1 MEDIANTLKGAAL
14 YLTSTTQSSA
24 RSFSERRADLL
35 SGKRPGSTA
44 LQQETVDSIVAANDV
59 EEQLA
64 LEAAEAEAARIQA
77 SNSLAASASAERA
90 ASASALRSLA
100 TTAVT
105 TAVGPDVPL
114 DLSEYKAAAT
124 TALPPAPAARLAD
137 PLVRPMP
144 REPPP
149 TIIHDEPPFTHGS
162 GGGGSSALDRMAA
175 FLAEV
180 PFDDAPSR
188 PSALNASS
196 SLSAQQP
203 LPGGDLAGCGSRVF
217 ASTAASE
224 MEEEAV
230 ERMQQPPPPP
240 PPPLLPEQASPP
252 PHSPMVE
259 KSGSLTASP
268 KRPQMGSLFG
278 GSSVMDP
285 EEVFEPPPPEPQPQ
299 IPYQPPPP
307 PQARPQP
314 PPAKKAT
321 FAAAVDDGL
330 PAAIDDWL
338 EDLDSD
344 VEELPSLSLESL
356 SPAPPRRPPLDVS

>member
-44 LQQETVDSIVAANDV
+44 LQQETVDSIVAAKDV

-124 TALPPAPAARLAD
+124 TTLPPSPAARLAD

-188 PSALNASS
+188 PSALNVGAASS
-196 SLSAQQP
+196 SQP

-240 PPPLLPEQASPP
+240 PPPLLPEQASSP

-259 KSGSLTASP
+259 KNGSLTASP